1 MSFENLIKFLK
12 KKKKVETNE
21 FWKKILRMIYLS
33 NNFFSVFVN
42 LHIIINI
49 IFVNRKKNGSNIIFK

>member
-1 MSFENLIKFLK
+1 MSFENLIKFIK

-49 IFVNRKKNGSNIIFK
+49 IFVNRKKNGSNF